1 MSSLNMNYEPMGLA
15 NNNKL
20 PSWMK
25 CEIKYSLIHIY
36 GTPTI
41 ETAGL
46 ENLCIRIYSNSSM
59 ILLQYDLHIK
69 NTRRKPLISDQMK
82 RLFKPILNDFGD
94 ENNNSFEKSNQSER
108 IKN

>member
-1 MSSLNMNYEPMGLA
+1 MSSLNINYEPIGLA
-15 NNNKL
+15 DNNKL
-20 PSWMK
+20 PLWMK

>member
-69 NTRRKPLISDQMK
+69 NTRRKPLISES
-82 RLFKPILNDFGD
+82 N
-94 ENNNSFEKSNQSER
+94 EKV
-108 IKN
+108 I

>member
-1 MSSLNMNYEPMGLA
+1 MNYEPMGLA

-41 ETAGL
+41 DTADRD
-46 ENLCIRIYSNSSM
+46 NVCIRIYSNSSM
-59 ILLQYDLHIK
+59 ILLQYVLHIK
-69 NTRRKPLISDQMK
+69 NNIRKPLISDQMK
-82 RLFKPILNDFGD
+82 ML
-94 ENNNSFEKSNQSER
+94 
-108 IKN
+108 